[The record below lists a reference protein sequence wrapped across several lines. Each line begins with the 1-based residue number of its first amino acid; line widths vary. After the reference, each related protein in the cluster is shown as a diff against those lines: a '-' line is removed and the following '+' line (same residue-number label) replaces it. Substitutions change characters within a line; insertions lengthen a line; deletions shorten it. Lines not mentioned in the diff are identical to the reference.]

1 MYISVVEE
9 RFEYARRLKSAM
21 SCLREA
27 GERMGRYE
35 LAKKIAALAEDFQK
49 ATLRKEQI
57 EVYRRS
63 VYKALDLDVLLE
75 VNGVGKYNY
84 ITFLETIILKNNKLI
99 IPNCLPA

>member
-1 MYISVVEE
+1 MNWQLFFLSDE

-35 LAKKIAALAEDFQK
+35 LAKKMAALSEDFQK

-63 VYKALDLDVLLE
+63 VYKTLDIDVLLE
-75 VNGVGKYNY
+75 VNGVR
-84 ITFLETIILKNNKLI
+84 IIIN
-99 IPNCLPA
+99 IPNLD